1 MGGKIFDGIAGGV
14 LGGSMGASIGL
25 AAPLLKGVADGGV
38 GGILNTILGGP
49 KGNEGFGTLALAI
62 SELQKLNIPE
72 EEALKVILEN
82 PKLVGELVPAL
93 EGQLPQLQESAMQA
107 IELAPKLQTMTDTAI
122 DQVGQRLEG
131 GLTDADR
138 AELDQISRASRA
150 QAQGQDARLLQNLA
164 ERGVLGGGQEILLR
178 QAAAQQAM
186 QAGAENAQNVARQAQ
201 SNRDAAIQ
209 QASALRQQSFGEES
223 QKAQAADIINRF
235 NLENQIGAKTRDT
248 ERLNQAQAANLAAKQ
263 AIENQRAT
271 TRNEQEMYNKQVPI
285 QKYNME
291 LGKAQSIAG
300 ALTGQAQAEM
310 AGADRKQSGINS
322 ILGGGAKVAGA
333 AMGAPSD
340 ARIKESIE
348 IADKDIDFMLDELTP
363 YKFKYKGGDQKQIGI
378 MAQDLE
384 KNPLTQA
391 LVSENENGV
400 KIVDG
405 AKAATLSL
413 ASLSHIH
420 DRLKKLEKLM
430 GA

>member
-1 MGGKIFDGIAGGV
+1 MGKVI
-14 LGGSMGASIGL
+14 S
-25 AAPLLKGVADGGV
+25 GGV
-38 GGILNTILGGP
+38 GKILNTVLGGP
-49 KGNEGFGTLALAI
+49 KGDEGFGTLDSAI
-62 SELQKLNIPE
+62 VELQKLNIPS
-72 EEALKVILEN
+72 EEALKIILNN
-82 PKLVGELVPAL
+82 PKLVGELVPSL
-93 EGQLPQLQESAMQA
+93 EGQLPQLQESAMQM
-107 IELAPKLQTMTDTAI
+107 IQLAPELQTLTNSAI
-122 DQVGQRLEG
+122 DQVGQRMEG
-131 GLTDADR
+131 GLTEADR

-150 QAQGQDARLLQNLA
+150 QAQGQDAKLLQNLA

-186 QAGAENAQNVARQAQ
+186 QAGAENSQNVARQAQ
-201 SNRDAAIQ
+201 ANRDAAIN

-223 QKAQAADIINRF
+223 QKAQASDIINRF
-235 NLENQIGAKTRDT
+235 NLENQIAGGTRDI
-248 ERLNQAQAANLAAKQ
+248 ERQNQAQAANLAAKQ
-263 AIENQRAT
+263 AIENQRAA

-291 LGKAQSIAG
+291 LGKAQSIAN
-300 ALTGQAQAEM
+300 ALTGKAQGEM
-310 AGADRKQSGINS
+310 AGADRKQAAVNEI
-322 ILGGGAKVAGA
+322 IKGGGQAAGA
-333 AMGAPSD
+333 ALSD
-340 ARIKESIE
+340 ARVKDNIE
-348 IADKDIDFMLDELTP
+348 IADKDIDALLDELTP

-413 ASLSHIH
+413 ASVSHIH
-420 DRLKKLEKLM
+420 ERLKKLEKLM

>member
-1 MGGKIFDGIAGGV
+1 MGSAIGKVSGAI
-14 LGGSMGASIGL
+14 LG
-25 AAPLLKGVADGGV
+25 DGGA
-38 GGILNTILGGP
+38 GGILNSVLGGP
-49 KGNEGFGTLALAI
+49 KGDEGFGSLNAAI
-62 SELQKLNIPE
+62 VELQKLNIPS
-72 EEALKVILEN
+72 EEALKIILQN
-82 PKLVGELVPAL
+82 PKLVGELVPSL

-107 IELAPKLQTMTDTAI
+107 IQLAPELQTLTSTAI

-131 GLTDADR
+131 GLTEADR
-138 AELDQISRASRA
+138 AELDQVLRASRA
-150 QAQGQDARLLQNLA
+150 AAQGQDSRILQNMA
-164 ERGVLGGGQEILLR
+164 ERGVLGGGQELLLR

-201 SNRDAAIQ
+201 ANRDAAIN

-235 NLENQIGAKTRDT
+235 NLENQIAGGTRDT

-263 AIENQRAT
+263 AIENQRAA

-285 QKYNME
+285 QRYNME

-300 ALTGQAQAEM
+300 ALTGRAQGEM
-310 AGADRKQSGINS
+310 AGADRKQAAVNEI
-322 ILGGGAKVAGA
+322 IKGAGKAGGA

-340 ARIKESIE
+340 ARVKDNIE
-348 IADKDIDFMLDELTP
+348 IADKDIDALLDELTP

-413 ASLSHIH
+413 ASVSHIH